1 MKIYHNKGIRFL
13 LAVTIIGAVFC
24 AVVSSCGKAG
34 VKNAT
39 SMNIGYQV
47 VNLNPGL
54 GPVSL
59 YVDYT
64 IYNNYSFFY
73 KAPSGYFNLTS
84 IDTPF
89 QIRSSPNQLIG
100 TIVLKGN
107 IFSLNNALKAN
118 TRYTL
123 FITGA
128 DSTKAN
134 RDEVFLTDTS
144 AIPSKGRGKVRF
156 INCSPLSPAFD
167 VVANN
172 YLDPGFTN
180 IAYKKVSKYI
190 EMPAGNYNFQIYQ
203 TGTSSSVLGTLQNVT
218 VQDGRLYTLYSYG
231 VVGHTDSLA
240 FGLGTLVNK

>member
-1 MKIYHNKGIRFL
+1 MKIYKNKGIRFL
-13 LAVTIIGAVFC
+13 LSIVMFGAGFA

-47 VNLNPGL
+47 INLNHGL

-59 YVDYT
+59 YIDYT
-64 IYNNYSFFY
+64 IYNNYNFY
-73 KAPSGYFNLTS
+73 YGAPSGYFNLTS

-89 QIRSSPNQLIG
+89 QIRSSPNQLTG
-100 TIVLKGN
+100 TVVLAGN

-123 FITGA
+123 FIVGA

-134 RDEVFLTDTS
+134 RDEVFLTDT
-144 AIPSKGRGKVRF
+144 AATPSKGRGKVRF
-156 INCSPLSPAFD
+156 VNCSPLSPAFD
-167 VVANN
+167 IAANG
-172 YLDPGFTN
+172 YVDAGFTN
-180 IAYKKVSKYI
+180 IAYKKFSKYI
-190 EMPAGNYNFQIYQ
+190 EMPAGNYNFQVYQ

-240 FGLGTLVNK
+240 FALGTIVNK